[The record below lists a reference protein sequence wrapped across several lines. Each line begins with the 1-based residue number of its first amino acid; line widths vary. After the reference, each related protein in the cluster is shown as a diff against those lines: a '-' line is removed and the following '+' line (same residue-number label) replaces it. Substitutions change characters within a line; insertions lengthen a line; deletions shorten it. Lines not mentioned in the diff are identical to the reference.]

1 MLGKPGIVNQSIVE
15 VAMFHRLGTLIQKE
29 IIQFTRDRI
38 LLGFS
43 LLAPAIQIILL
54 GRAISQDIVG
64 MGVAVIDY
72 DHSPLSREV
81 ITALDN
87 TRELNVLYYPENLD
101 EARDLI
107 DRGEIIGLVVIPRNF
122 MQDSQSTTVVPQ
134 IQVIVDG
141 VSSLIAG
148 RTVTA
153 AQGAVQ
159 ALIEDSVIVNA
170 NDHPPGG
177 IRVFTEALF
186 NQTLDFRPDSQTS
199 QLGLITFQVTTLVAV
214 MGIVREREI
223 GTIEMLTITPLRKL
237 ELIAGKMIT
246 PLLLGTI
253 NFLLML
259 SVTQFIFEVEL
270 RGSFWVLFGLTV
282 LYLFTE
288 TAYAL
293 MVSTITK
300 SQQQATTVVFVW
312 AMVALT
318 LSGYLVPITTLPKTM
333 QWISWAVPLRH
344 YLTIERSI
352 ILKGSGFAALWPEA
366 LAILILGVAMT
377 LITTRTLTR
386 VTE

>member
-1 MLGKPGIVNQSIVE
+1 
-15 VAMFHRLGTLIQKE
+15 MFHRLGTLIQKE

-43 LLAPAIQIILL
+43 LLAPAIQIILM
-54 GRAISQDIVG
+54 GRAISQDIVD

-72 DHSPLSREV
+72 DHSQLSREV

-87 TRELNVLYYPENLD
+87 TRELNVLYYPDNLD

-122 MQDSQSTTVVPQ
+122 MQDSQSPTVVPQ
-134 IQVIVDG
+134 IQVVIDG
-141 VSSLIAG
+141 VSSLIAS

-153 AQGAVQ
+153 AQGAVE
-159 ALIEDSVIVNA
+159 ALIEDSVIINA
-170 NDHPPGG
+170 YQKSPGG
-177 IRVFTEALF
+177 IHVYTEALF

-223 GTIEMLTITPLRKL
+223 GTIEMLTITPLRKI

-253 NFLLML
+253 NFLLMFG
-259 SVTQFIFEVEL
+259 VTQLIFEVEM

-386 VTE
+386 VSE